1 MLYEMLTGQVP
12 YDAETPMAVVLKHI
26 TAPLPLPR
34 EVNPVIPE
42 TVERVVLKALAKAPA
57 DRYQSAGELAGALK
71 KTVVE
76 VEESPVA
83 LPEVRKARA
92 RLTAVPFWRRVPLWA
107 WGAIVSVVLLIWVGG
122 AFLLGR
128 GAKPG
133 PTPLVIIM
141 AGRRTARASSIP
153 TATATA
159 KST

>member
-1 MLYEMLTGQVP
+1 MLHEMLTGQVP

-76 VEESPVA
+76 VEESLVA

-92 RLTAVPFWRRVPLWA
+92 RLTSTPL
-107 WGAIVSVVLLIWVGG
+107 
-122 AFLLGR
+122 
-128 GAKPG
+128 P
-133 PTPLVIIM
+133 PTPTPSPTPSGGRIIFDSDRDGDRKTYVM
-141 AGRRTARASSIP
+141 YADGSGKTNLTNHPAGDYSPTWIP
-153 TATATA
+153 
-159 KST
+159 